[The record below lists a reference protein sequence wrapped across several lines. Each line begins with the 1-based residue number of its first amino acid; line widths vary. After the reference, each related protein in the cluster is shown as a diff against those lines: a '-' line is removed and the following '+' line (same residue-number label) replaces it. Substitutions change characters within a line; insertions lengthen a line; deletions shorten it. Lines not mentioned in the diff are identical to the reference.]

1 MGWVDFLPDT
11 AEARACWLTGL
22 QSAEKFC
29 EAEVVTAEMVS
40 RRRGEWPRAIKTK
53 LLNKFL

>member
-29 EAEVVTAEMVS
+29 EAEVVTTEMVS
-40 RRRGEWPRAIKTK
+40 RHRGEWPRAIKTK
-53 LLNKFL
+53 TPE